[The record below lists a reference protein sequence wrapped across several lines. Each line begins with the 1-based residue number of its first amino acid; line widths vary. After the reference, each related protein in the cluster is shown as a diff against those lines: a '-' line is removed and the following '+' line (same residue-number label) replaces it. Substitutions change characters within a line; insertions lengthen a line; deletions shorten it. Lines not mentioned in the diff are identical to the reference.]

1 MRSQQLVP
9 SAPAQSC
16 KNRQAGAAVTPPRC
30 TIFQTDNTTTRRET
44 EVTTKNDGGESLV
57 EIVMSLVLLGTV
69 VAALMAG
76 LATAARV
83 SLIHRNSVTA
93 DTVMRSYAEQVK
105 NAVRSQ
111 CATNTSFQYVL
122 PLTPVDGFTPSQSP
136 AGQDCP
142 TTASNLILT
151 LTVDGKGLTK
161 SMQLEVRRP

>member
-1 MRSQQLVP
+1 MTSKDD
-9 SAPAQSC
+9 A
-16 KNRQAGAAVTPPRC
+16 
-30 TIFQTDNTTTRRET
+30 
-44 EVTTKNDGGESLV
+44 GESLV

-111 CATNTSFQYVL
+111 CATTTAFQYVL

-136 AGQDCP
+136 VPQTCP
-142 TTASNLILT
+142 TAASNSILT
-151 LTVDGKGLTK
+151 LTVGGKGLTK
-161 SMQLEVRRP
+161 SMQIEVRRP

>member
-1 MRSQQLVP
+1 MRSKDD
-9 SAPAQSC
+9 A
-16 KNRQAGAAVTPPRC
+16 
-30 TIFQTDNTTTRRET
+30 
-44 EVTTKNDGGESLV
+44 GESLV

-83 SLIHRNSVTA
+83 SLMHRNNVTA

-105 NAVRSQ
+105 NAVRAQ

-122 PLTPVDGFTPSQSP
+122 PLTPVDGFTPSQAP
-136 AGQDCP
+136 VPQACP
-142 TTASNLILT
+142 LTASNIILT
-151 LTVDGKGLTK
+151 LTVAGKGLSK